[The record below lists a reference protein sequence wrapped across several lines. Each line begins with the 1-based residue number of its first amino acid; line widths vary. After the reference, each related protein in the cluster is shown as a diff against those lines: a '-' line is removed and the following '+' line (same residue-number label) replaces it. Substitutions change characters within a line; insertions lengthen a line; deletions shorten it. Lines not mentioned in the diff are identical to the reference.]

1 MHSDNHRT
9 RVGAERRQKMR
20 LRLLESAL
28 QVFAEKG
35 PDGAVIDDMIVAAGI
50 SRGTFYNY
58 FRTNEELLIALAETL
73 SDELAQLVDA
83 LVQGID
89 DPLTRVALALRAYL
103 HTARSYP
110 LFAAFI
116 DRAAWPRI
124 ATQGLTLQQLVRD
137 LKRAQELGLISVPS
151 LQLAQDLVLG
161 PAMSAIHSLCAGTPP
176 QSYPEDLTCLVLKAL
191 GVAAQDAERLATLPL
206 ATPQLP
212 ADSLLRRAGN
222 GAASTV

>member
-9 RVGAERRQKMR
+9 RVGVERRQKMR
-20 LRLLESAL
+20 QRLLESAL

-35 PDGAVIDDMIVAAGI
+35 PDGAVIDDMILAAEV

-58 FRTNEELLIALAETL
+58 FRTNEELLLALAETL

-83 LVQGID
+83 LVCEASNPIA
-89 DPLTRVALALRAYL
+89 RVALALRAYL

-110 LFAAFI
+110 LFAAFL

-137 LKRAQELGLISVPS
+137 LQLAQEQGLIAVPS
-151 LQLAQDLVLG
+151 VQLAQDLVLG
-161 PAMSAIHSLCAGTPP
+161 PAMSAVHTLCVGTPP
-176 QSYPEDLTCLVLKAL
+176 HSYPEDLTALVLKAL
-191 GVAAQDAERLATLPL
+191 GVAAEEAARLATLPL
-206 ATPQLP
+206 SPPQLP
-212 ADSLLRRAGN
+212 ADSLLLRAGK
-222 GAASTV
+222 GRPPA

>member
-116 DRAAWPRI
+116 DRASGFGRGA
-124 ATQGLTLQQLVRD
+124 L
-137 LKRAQELGLISVPS
+137 RALASSTACFSDRPS
-151 LQLAQDLVLG
+151 
-161 PAMSAIHSLCAGTPP
+161 SR
-176 QSYPEDLTCLVLKAL
+176 
-191 GVAAQDAERLATLPL
+191 RL
-206 ATPQLP
+206 
-212 ADSLLRRAGN
+212 R
-222 GAASTV
+222 